1 MGSATGPHALSAHAD
16 PNALASVPELG
27 DPAYRGKTVVANK
40 VVARIAEAAVREVG
54 PVATWEGGDGVARY
68 VSRSLPRVEATV
80 AGQRARVLAHVAV
93 VWPTPLEHAAAQV
106 RDHIRV
112 RVQALAGVHVDAV
125 DVRVEHIVVPDDED
139 VRTVQ

>member
-1 MGSATGPHALSAHAD
+1 MIVADQPVTENGSGPDARLGSATGPHALSAHAD

-27 DPAYRGKTVVANK
+27 DP
-40 VVARIAEAAVREVG
+40 
-54 PVATWEGGDGVARY
+54 GDGVARY